1 MHRFVMPEHLAE
13 EKKRSGTNMNPNATA
28 THEDGTRPG
37 HKPLSPVGFDPLTH
51 DEELMHALVV
61 EDSPQIAERLV
72 ELVTVPD
79 RVDVVA
85 TAATEDEALAA
96 CDRHTIDLAI
106 VDLQLA
112 QGTGF
117 GVIRR
122 LRAAS
127 GEHTACIVVLTNHA
141 VPALKVAAFEAGAD
155 FFLDKSKDFATI
167 PRLIGELLSNR
178 KN

>member
-1 MHRFVMPEHLAE
+1 MSLFD
-13 EKKRSGTNMNPNATA
+13 RSAHAHAPTPREGAN
-28 THEDGTRPG
+28 ERPVR
-37 HKPLSPVGFDPLTH
+37 PLDYDSRPDA
-51 DEELMHALVV
+51 EELMNALVV

-72 ELVTVPD
+72 ELVSVPN
-79 RVDVVA
+79 RVEVIA

-96 CDRHTIDLAI
+96 CDRYTIGLAI

-122 LRAAS
+122 LHAATGS
-127 GEHTACIVVLTNHA
+127 NPARIVVLTNHA

-155 FFLDKSKDFATI
+155 YFLDKSKDFATI
-167 PRLIGELLSNR
+167 PRLIGELLSGK

>member
-1 MHRFVMPEHLAE
+1 MPTTVTDPMHVPTPRENGPDPRSLPPEFQV
-13 EKKRSGTNMNPNATA
+13 RP
-28 THEDGTRPG
+28 EDED
-37 HKPLSPVGFDPLTH
+37 V
-51 DEELMHALVV
+51 MHALVV

-72 ELVTVPD
+72 ELVSVPD
-79 RVDVVA
+79 KVEVVA

-96 CDRHTIDLAI
+96 CDKHNVALAI

-122 LRAAS
+122 LRAAT
-127 GEHTACIVVLTNHA
+127 GAHPACIVVLTNHA

-155 FFLDKSKDFATI
+155 YFLDKSKDFATI
-167 PRLIGELLSNR
+167 PRLVGELLNTK

>member
-1 MHRFVMPEHLAE
+1 MQTLADEARERSDKLMTAAREGPERGGPKMAAV
-13 EKKRSGTNMNPNATA
+13 NF
-28 THEDGTRPG
+28 DTRT
-37 HKPLSPVGFDPLTH
+37 VDT
-51 DEELMHALVV
+51 ELMHALVV

-72 ELVTVPD
+72 ELVSVPD
-79 RVDVVA
+79 KVSVVA

-96 CDRHTIDLAI
+96 CDRYDIDVAI

-122 LRAAS
+122 LRAAA
-127 GEHTACIVVLTNHA
+127 GDHPACIVVLTNHA

-167 PRLIGELLSNR
+167 PRLIGELLSTKGN
-178 KN
+178 

>member
-1 MHRFVMPEHLAE
+1 M
-13 EKKRSGTNMNPNATA
+13 PNATA
-28 THEDGTRPG
+28 PAKMHAPAPREGGPDSRPM
-37 HKPLSPVGFDPLTH
+37 PPEFQVRQH
-51 DEELMHALVV
+51 DEEVMNALVV

-79 RVDVVA
+79 RVTVVA

-96 CDRHTIDLAI
+96 CDRHTIGLAI

-122 LRAAS
+122 LRAAT
-127 GEHTACIVVLTNHA
+127 GANPACIVVLTNHA

-155 FFLDKSKDFATI
+155 YFLDKSKDFATI
-167 PRLIGELLSNR
+167 PRLIGELLNT
-178 KN
+178 KQ

>member
-1 MHRFVMPEHLAE
+1 MSHLDRQAHAHAPTPRE
-13 EKKRSGTNMNPNATA
+13 GANE
-28 THEDGTRPG
+28 RPVRRLDYDSR
-37 HKPLSPVGFDPLTH
+37 PDA
-51 DEELMHALVV
+51 EELMNALVV

-72 ELVTVPD
+72 ELVSVPN
-79 RVDVVA
+79 RVEVIA

-96 CDRHTIDLAI
+96 CDRYTIGLAI

-122 LRAAS
+122 LRAATGS
-127 GEHTACIVVLTNHA
+127 NPACIVVLTNHA

-155 FFLDKSKDFATI
+155 YFLDKSKDFATI
-167 PRLIGELLSNR
+167 PRLIGELLSGK

>member
-1 MHRFVMPEHLAE
+1 MRFDMPERA
-13 EKKRSGTNMNPNATA
+13 ATA
-28 THEDGTRPG
+28 THEDGGPTRQPAA
-37 HKPLSPVGFDPLTH
+37 PLGFDPH
-51 DEELMHALVV
+51 PADAELMYALVV

-72 ELVTVPD
+72 ELVSVPD
-79 RVDVVA
+79 RVEVVA

-96 CDRHTIDLAI
+96 CDRHAIDLAI

-127 GEHTACIVVLTNHA
+127 GEHAACIVVLTNHA

-167 PRLIGELLSNR
+167 PRLIGELLSN
-178 KN
+178 KGN

>member
-1 MHRFVMPEHLAE
+1 MAPDFVHQVLSGMLIEHAATPVAREGATPEG
-13 EKKRSGTNMNPNATA
+13 RV
-28 THEDGTRPG
+28 
-37 HKPLSPVGFDPLTH
+37 PLGMDARKN
-51 DEELMHALVV
+51 DEELMQALVV

-72 ELVTVPD
+72 ELVSVPD
-79 RVDVVA
+79 RVAVVA

-96 CDRHTIDLAI
+96 CDKHDIDLAI

-122 LRAAS
+122 LRAAA
-127 GEHTACIVVLTNHA
+127 GERPACIVVLTNHA

-155 FFLDKSKDFATI
+155 FFLDKSKDFAAI
-167 PRLIGELLSNR
+167 PRLIGELLSN
-178 KN
+178 KSN

>member
-1 MHRFVMPEHLAE
+1 MPDPTQAARGRH
-13 EKKRSGTNMNPNATA
+13 ATRAAHAPSPQEIPPAGRPRA
-28 THEDGTRPG
+28 TEFDARTRA
-37 HKPLSPVGFDPLTH
+37 S
-51 DEELMHALVV
+51 ELMNALVV

-72 ELVTVPD
+72 ELVSVPH
-79 RVDVVA
+79 RVEVVS

-96 CDRHTIDLAI
+96 CDRYTIGLAI

-122 LRAAS
+122 LRAAAGS
-127 GEHTACIVVLTNHA
+127 NPVCIVVLTNHA

-155 FFLDKSKDFATI
+155 YFLDKSKDFATI
-167 PRLIGELLSNR
+167 PRLIGELLDSREN
-178 KN
+178 

>member
-1 MHRFVMPEHLAE
+1 MNLLAAGEPTMHAPTPHESGPERKTLPPEFQVRH
-13 EKKRSGTNMNPNATA
+13 N
-28 THEDGTRPG
+28 
-37 HKPLSPVGFDPLTH
+37 
-51 DEELMHALVV
+51 DEEVMNALVV

-72 ELVTVPD
+72 ELVSVPNK
-79 RVDVVA
+79 VEVVA

-96 CDRHTIDLAI
+96 CDKHSIALAI

-122 LRAAS
+122 LRAAT
-127 GEHTACIVVLTNHA
+127 GAHPACIVVLTNHA

-155 FFLDKSKDFATI
+155 YFLDKSKDFATI
-167 PRLIGELLSNR
+167 PRLIGELLNGS
-178 KN
+178 KQ

>member
-1 MHRFVMPEHLAE
+1 MGRLMQRDSGLDSTLTRLRINLA
-13 EKKRSGTNMNPNATA
+13 ATA
-28 THEDGTRPG
+28 AREGSSGPNTAIPMGIDTRKG
-37 HKPLSPVGFDPLTH
+37 D
-51 DEELMHALVV
+51 DELMQALVV

-72 ELVTVPD
+72 ELVSIPD
-79 RVDVVA
+79 RVAVVA

-96 CDRHTIDLAI
+96 CDAHTIDLAI

-122 LRAAS
+122 LRAAA
-127 GEHTACIVVLTNHA
+127 GDHPACIVVLTNHA

-155 FFLDKSKDFATI
+155 FFLDKSKDFAAI
-167 PRLIGELLSNR
+167 PRLIGELLST
-178 KN
+178 KNN

>member
-1 MHRFVMPEHLAE
+1 MPTTAIEHMHAPTPREAGPDHRALPPEFQV
-13 EKKRSGTNMNPNATA
+13 RP
-28 THEDGTRPG
+28 EDE
-37 HKPLSPVGFDPLTH
+37 D
-51 DEELMHALVV
+51 LMQALVV

-72 ELVTVPD
+72 ELVSGPD
-79 RVDVVA
+79 KVEVVA

-96 CDRHTIDLAI
+96 CDKHNIALAI

-122 LRAAS
+122 LRAAT
-127 GEHTACIVVLTNHA
+127 GAHPACIVVLTNHA

-155 FFLDKSKDFATI
+155 YFLDKSKDFATI
-167 PRLIGELLSNR
+167 PRLVGELLGTR

>member
-1 MHRFVMPEHLAE
+1 MPEPDPTTARSRNASIAATVHRPTPPDRGLQDRARPAE
-13 EKKRSGTNMNPNATA
+13 FQ
-28 THEDGTRPG
+28 PG
-37 HKPLSPVGFDPLTH
+37 HS
-51 DEELMHALVV
+51 DEELMNALVV

-72 ELVTVPD
+72 ELVSIPS
-79 RVDVVA
+79 RVEVVA

-96 CDRHTIDLAI
+96 CDRYTIGLAI

-122 LRAAS
+122 LRAAAGS
-127 GEHTACIVVLTNHA
+127 DPVCIVVLTNHA

-155 FFLDKSKDFATI
+155 YFLDKSKDFATI
-167 PRLIGELLSNR
+167 PRLIEELLDHR
-178 KN
+178 

>member
-1 MHRFVMPEHLAE
+1 MDSFPFGFASADFRAHAPSTPSEGFPERRPRKGELGSKVHGE
-13 EKKRSGTNMNPNATA
+13 DTMN
-28 THEDGTRPG
+28 
-37 HKPLSPVGFDPLTH
+37 
-51 DEELMHALVV
+51 ALVV

-79 RVDVVA
+79 RVEVVA

-96 CDRHTIDLAI
+96 CDRYTISLAI

-127 GEHTACIVVLTNHA
+127 GSNPACIVVLTNHA

-155 FFLDKSKDFATI
+155 YFLDKSKDFATI
-167 PRLIGELLSNR
+167 PRLVSELLSGREN
-178 KN
+178 

>member
-1 MHRFVMPEHLAE
+1 MSGRHATFRMHAPTPQEGGQERRV
-13 EKKRSGTNMNPNATA
+13 RSG
-28 THEDGTRPG
+28 EY
-37 HKPLSPVGFDPLTH
+37 DPH
-51 DEELMHALVV
+51 ARSEELMNALVV

-72 ELVTVPD
+72 ELVSVPS
-79 RVDVVA
+79 RVEVVA

-96 CDRHTIDLAI
+96 CDRYTISLAI

-122 LRAAS
+122 LRAAT
-127 GEHTACIVVLTNHA
+127 GANPACIVVLTNHA

-155 FFLDKSKDFATI
+155 YFLDKSKDFATI
-167 PRLIGELLSNR
+167 PRLVGELLSGREN
-178 KN
+178 

>member
-1 MHRFVMPEHLAE
+1 MPPEFQI
-13 EKKRSGTNMNPNATA
+13 RTG
-28 THEDGTRPG
+28 
-37 HKPLSPVGFDPLTH
+37 
-51 DEELMHALVV
+51 DEETMHALVV

-72 ELVTVPD
+72 ELVTVPN
-79 RVDVVA
+79 RVEVVA

-96 CDRHTIDLAI
+96 CDRHTISLAI

-122 LRAAS
+122 LRAAT
-127 GEHTACIVVLTNHA
+127 GNNPACIVVLTNHA

-155 FFLDKSKDFATI
+155 YFLDKSKDFATI
-167 PRLIGELLSNR
+167 PRLVGELLNTK

>member
-1 MHRFVMPEHLAE
+1 MHAPTPREGGEARPMPPEFQI
-13 EKKRSGTNMNPNATA
+13 RTG
-28 THEDGTRPG
+28 
-37 HKPLSPVGFDPLTH
+37 
-51 DEELMHALVV
+51 DEEVMHALVV

-72 ELVTVPD
+72 ELVTVPN
-79 RVDVVA
+79 RVEVVA

-96 CDRHTIDLAI
+96 CDRHTIALAI

-122 LRAAS
+122 LRAAT
-127 GEHTACIVVLTNHA
+127 GANPACIVVLTNHA

-155 FFLDKSKDFATI
+155 YFLDKSKDFATI
-167 PRLIGELLSNR
+167 PRLVGELLNTK

>member
-1 MHRFVMPEHLAE
+1 MPDQQPSVAPSRPASTHASTPQESGPERRAPPRGLEAHPGAAEVM
-13 EKKRSGTNMNPNATA
+13 N
-28 THEDGTRPG
+28 
-37 HKPLSPVGFDPLTH
+37 
-51 DEELMHALVV
+51 ALVV

-72 ELVTVPD
+72 ELVSVPN
-79 RVDVVA
+79 RVEVVA

-96 CDRHTIDLAI
+96 CDAHTIGLAI

-122 LRAAS
+122 LRAAT
-127 GEHTACIVVLTNHA
+127 GANPACIVVLTNHA

-155 FFLDKSKDFATI
+155 YFLDKSKDFATI
-167 PRLIGELLSNR
+167 PRLIGELLNSRSN
-178 KN
+178 

>member
-1 MHRFVMPEHLAE
+1 MPLAQSVLHAHAPAPRE
-13 EKKRSGTNMNPNATA
+13 GANE
-28 THEDGTRPG
+28 RPVR
-37 HKPLSPVGFDPLTH
+37 PLEYDPRH
-51 DEELMHALVV
+51 DAAELMNALVV

-72 ELVTVPD
+72 ELVSVPD
-79 RVDVVA
+79 RVEVVA

-96 CDRHTIDLAI
+96 CDRYSIGLAI

-122 LRAAS
+122 LRATAGAS
-127 GEHTACIVVLTNHA
+127 PACIVVLTNHA

-155 FFLDKSKDFATI
+155 YFLDKSKDFATI
-167 PRLIGELLSNR
+167 PRLIGELLTRREN
-178 KN
+178 

>member
-1 MHRFVMPEHLAE
+1 MPEQDQNAPPRRHARAAAHLHAPTPRE
-13 EKKRSGTNMNPNATA
+13 SAPQGR
-28 THEDGTRPG
+28 TRPG
-37 HKPLSPVGFDPLTH
+37 VEYDPQPVA
-51 DEELMHALVV
+51 EELMNALVV

-72 ELVTVPD
+72 ELVSVPN
-79 RVDVVA
+79 RVEVVA

-96 CDRHTIDLAI
+96 CDRYTIGLAI

-122 LRAAS
+122 LRAAAGAS
-127 GEHTACIVVLTNHA
+127 PACIVVLTNHA

-155 FFLDKSKDFATI
+155 YFLDKSKDFATI
-167 PRLIGELLSNR
+167 PRLIGELLDSR
-178 KN
+178 GKN

>member
-1 MHRFVMPEHLAE
+1 MPEYISQADH
-13 EKKRSGTNMNPNATA
+13 SGDRIAAQAATA
-28 THEDGTRPG
+28 AREGGGPGPHQRAPLAYNTRTA
-37 HKPLSPVGFDPLTH
+37 DA
-51 DEELMHALVV
+51 ELMQALVV

-72 ELVTVPD
+72 ELVSVPD
-79 RVDVVA
+79 RVSVVA

-96 CDRHTIDLAI
+96 CDQFNIDLAI

-122 LRAAS
+122 LRAATGS
-127 GEHTACIVVLTNHA
+127 NPACIVVLTNHA

-167 PRLIGELLSNR
+167 PRLIGELLSN
-178 KN
+178 KGN